1 MADSP
6 VSVVR
11 EGAVAT
17 ITIQRPEKLNALDGD
32 VLGALEQAVAEIE
45 ATREVRCA
53 ILTGAGKAFVAG
65 ADIGSMSE
73 MSVEQARTFSERGQ
87 RFGWQLE
94 SARIPVIAA
103 VNGFALGGGLEL
115 ALACDFIYASDKA
128 KLGLPEVTLGVIP
141 GFGGTQR
148 LARRVGI
155 GMARE
160 LVYSGAMIRADEA
173 LRIGL
178 VNRVLPAEELIVAAK
193 QTAEKI
199 AAVGPLAVSRA
210 KRVMWRGESL
220 DLGAACELETTGF
233 AALFDSEDQ
242 RAGMA
247 AFLSKEPAQFV
258 GR

>member
-1 MADSP
+1 
-6 VSVVR
+6 
-11 EGAVAT
+11 
-17 ITIQRPEKLNALDGD
+17 
-32 VLGALEQAVAEIE
+32 
-45 ATREVRCA
+45 
-53 ILTGAGKAFVAG
+53 
-65 ADIGSMSE
+65 
-73 MSVEQARTFSERGQ
+73 
-87 RFGWQLE
+87 
-94 SARIPVIAA
+94 
-103 VNGFALGGGLEL
+103 
-115 ALACDFIYASDKA
+115 
-128 KLGLPEVTLGVIP
+128 
-141 GFGGTQR
+141 
-148 LARRVGI
+148 
-155 GMARE
+155 MARE

-178 VNRVLPAEELIVAAK
+178 VNRVLPAEELMVAAK